1 MVAGSVTDMRPGTV
15 ALVKGEAIDLGVGV
29 GRDISL
35 GARGH
40 TTRLKVAAI
49 FGDETPIPQITLT
62 EQDFDHMFGAKDDRS
77 VAIIVKKGIS
87 ADESRRAVEEAI
99 KAYPMVKVGSL
110 ADVKAQFTK
119 ALNQMFLLVGALL
132 GLAIIISL
140 IGIANTLTLS
150 VVERTRES
158 ALLRALGLTRQGLRW
173 MLSLEA
179 VIMAVIGA
187 LMGVVLGTGF
197 GWAALGSIFDGAV
210 LGFPALR
217 ILAFVLIAGLAG
229 LLAAVIPGRR
239 AAKASIVE
247 SLASE

>member
-1 MVAGSVTDMRPGTV
+1 MS
-15 ALVKGEAIDLGVGV
+15 LGVGV
-29 GRDISL
+29 GRELSL
-35 GARGH
+35 SAGGRAIP
-40 TTRLKVAAI
+40 LKVAAV
-49 FGDETPIPQITLT
+49 FADGTPIPSVTIT
-62 EQDFDHMFGAKDDRS
+62 EEDFARTFGAKDDTL
-77 VAIIVKKGIS
+77 VAIMAKKGVS
-87 ADESRRAVEEAI
+87 ADQSRLVIEEAT

-110 ADVKAQFTK
+110 ADVKAEFTK
-119 ALNQMFLLVGALL
+119 ALNQLFLLVGALL

-187 LMGVVLGTGF
+187 LMGIVLGTIF
-197 GWAALGSIFDGAV
+197 GWAALGSIQDGAI
-210 LGFPALR
+210 LGFPVLKV
-217 ILAFVLIAGLAG
+217 IAFVLVAGLAG
-229 LLAAVIPGRR
+229 LLAAVVPSRR
-239 AAKASIVE
+239 AARASIVE